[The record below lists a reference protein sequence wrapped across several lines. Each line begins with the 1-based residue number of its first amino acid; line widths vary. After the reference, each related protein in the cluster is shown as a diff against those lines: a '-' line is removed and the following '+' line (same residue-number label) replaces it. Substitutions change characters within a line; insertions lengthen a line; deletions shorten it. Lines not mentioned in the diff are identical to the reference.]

1 MKATFINQNIKS
13 HPHLSKN
20 EDQTHDR
27 SLLDAYSQTV
37 TTVFQ
42 DVSPAVV
49 HIGISK
55 NTGEKRRRRQPEQ
68 GSGSGFVI
76 SQEGYIITNS
86 HVVNGADK
94 IRISLSNG
102 ETYPAELIGHD
113 PSTDLA
119 VVRID
124 VPYNL
129 KALNFGDSGALLVG
143 QIAIAIG
150 SPYGFEQTLTA
161 GIVSALGRSLRTSNG
176 RLIDNV
182 IQTDAALNPG
192 NSGGPL
198 MNSLGQVIGVNTAI
212 IAPAQGICFAI
223 AANTAQYIVSK
234 LIREGKIKRAFL
246 GIGGRDTTLSTRVKR
261 YNQLIVAS
269 GALITF
275 VDDQS
280 QAYNSELQE
289 GDIIVGFNGENVRS
303 IDDLHRLL
311 TEERIGHRIQLEV
324 LRQGKLTTLFVIP
337 AEMEN

>member
-1 MKATFINQNIKS
+1 MRATFVNHNIKKGS
-13 HPHLSKN
+13 QLSKS
-20 EDQTHDR
+20 EDLANDQP
-27 SLLDAYSQTV
+27 LLDAYSQTV
-37 TTVFQ
+37 TTVFHE
-42 DVSPAVV
+42 VSPAVV
-49 HIGISK
+49 HIGIRK
-55 NTGEKRRRRQPEQ
+55 KAEGKKRRTPEQ

-76 SQEGYIITNS
+76 SPEGYIITNS

-94 IRISLSNG
+94 IQISLSNG

-119 VVRID
+119 VVRVD

-129 KALNFGDSGALLVG
+129 KALNFGDSGSLLVG

-182 IQTDAALNPG
+182 IQTDASLNPG

-198 MNSLGQVIGVNTAI
+198 MNSQGQVIGVNTAI

-223 AANTAQYIVSK
+223 AANTVQYIVDK
-234 LIREGKIKRAFL
+234 LIREGKVKRAFL
-246 GIGGRDTTLSTRVKR
+246 GIGGRDTKLSTRIKR
-261 YNQLIVAS
+261 YNQLMVES

-275 VDDQS
+275 IDGKTRADN
-280 QAYNSELQE
+280 AELQE

-311 TEERIGHRIQLEV
+311 TEDCIGHHIQLEV
-324 LRQGKLTTLFVIP
+324 IRQGVLINIFVTP